1 MTAFHEPAPHADDLF
16 PPREWAEFRESD
28 KQAAQRIVVLM
39 VGIFVTGI
47 VLYSFVVA
55 TL

>member
-1 MTAFHEPAPHADDLF
+1 MDDVHAAAPYSDDLF
-16 PPREWAEFRESD
+16 PRREWDEFRESD

-47 VLYSFVVA
+47 LLYSFVVA